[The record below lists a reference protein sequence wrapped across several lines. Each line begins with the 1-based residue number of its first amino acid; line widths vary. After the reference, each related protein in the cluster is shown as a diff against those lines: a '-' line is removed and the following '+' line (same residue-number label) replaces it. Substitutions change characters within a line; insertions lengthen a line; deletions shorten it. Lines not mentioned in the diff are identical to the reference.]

1 MQVRFISSTKQQA
14 TNSRTA
20 SSFFFPP
27 LIGTVG
33 EQSLPFEFTAL
44 LAPLQ
49 LQQKTTDPLL
59 VVSVPH
65 NNLYTVPYATLLF
78 L

>member
-1 MQVRFISSTKQQA
+1 MRVCHSTVTFAQS
-14 TNSRTA
+14 TVHVTCYI
-20 SSFFFPP
+20 FPP